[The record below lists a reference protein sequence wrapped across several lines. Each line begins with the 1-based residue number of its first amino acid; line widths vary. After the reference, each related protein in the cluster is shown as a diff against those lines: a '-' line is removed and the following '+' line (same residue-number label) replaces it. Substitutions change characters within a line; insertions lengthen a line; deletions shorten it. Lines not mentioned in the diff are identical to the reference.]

1 MSKYKFDAVIF
12 DLDGVIT
19 KTALV
24 HSRAWKKM
32 FDDYLKSREERFGEK
47 FKEFTHATDYLT
59 YVDGKPRYKGVES
72 FLLSRGIEIP
82 LGEPS
87 DDFEKE
93 TICGVGNRKNFAFN
107 EILKTEGVE
116 IYNSTLDLIKKLK
129 AEKIK
134 VGVASSSK
142 NCEAVLKAASLLDFM
157 ETRVDGVVSAE
168 IGLHGKPEPDI
179 FTMACD
185 NLGVDYDRAVVVE
198 DAVSGVQAGKKGNF
212 GLVLGIARENNE
224 KELKK
229 NGADIVVKDISE
241 IGFEG
246 IVDWFESGLE
256 KNMWQISYD
265 DYDPNKERSREALL
279 AVGNGYFGT
288 RGAME
293 ESSANKN
300 NYPGTYLAGV
310 YNRLK
315 SKVGDRLIENEDFV
329 NCPNWLL
336 FNFKINDSNW
346 VDINETKIL
355 HINRILNF
363 KNGLLSR
370 EMIIKDKNGNETEI
384 ESQRIASMDNPHLAA
399 IQYSIKPLNYS
410 GKITIKTGINGNL
423 INDGVDRYKQLN
435 QKHLK
440 PFAEGG
446 ENKNAFVVVKT
457 TQSDIEIAEAYK
469 IDSYFD
475 EKVIDKAVY
484 ENVISE
490 GEAYT
495 LISNETGKNVS
506 FKIEKI
512 VSIFTSRDKNV
523 KAPLLEAEMLLE
535 NQTNFDNILIASERK
550 WQELWD
556 EIDIKLEGD
565 RLAQKLLRLHLY
577 HLMITISPHNK
588 NIDAGIPARGLHG
601 EAYRGHIFWDELF
614 ILPFYN
620 IHFKEAAKSVLMY
633 RFRRLNEARK
643 YAKEHDFEGAMFP
656 WQSGSDGREET
667 QIVHLNPL
675 TGEWGDDYSCLQRH
689 VSLAIAYN
697 IWQYFQTTND
707 KDFIEKYGAEMFFE
721 ICRFWAGKAIFNKS
735 KERYEI
741 ENVMGP
747 DEFHEKYKNAK
758 QGGFKDNSYTNIML
772 VWMLKTAFKIIELLD
787 NKIKTALFEKI
798 KLSKEELSKWKDI
811 VKKIN
816 LIISDDGII
825 SQYDGYFDL
834 LELDWDA
841 YREKYDN
848 IYRMDRILKAE
859 GKSAGDYKVAKQADT
874 LMTFFNLAKSE
885 VDEILKNLDYLL
897 PENYVEENLKYYLQR
912 TSHGSTLSRVVHAY
926 LANLIGDNE
935 LSWKLFHDALTSDY
949 NDIQGGTTGEGIHT
963 GVMAGTILITIM
975 SYAGLD
981 FRSGEIKISP
991 NLPKH
996 WRKISFN
1003 FHFKGIKYS
1012 CEISGKDVACN
1023 VSATETIN
1031 FK

>member
-32 FDDYLKSREERFGEK
+32 FDDYLIEREEKFGEE
-47 FKEFTHATDYLT
+47 FKEFTHAGDYLT

-72 FLLSRGIEIP
+72 FLLSRGIELIY
-82 LGEPS
+82 GDPS
-87 DDFEKE
+87 DEFETE
-93 TICGVGNRKNFAFN
+93 TICGIGNRKNFAFN
-107 EILKTEGVE
+107 EILRIEGVE
-116 IYNSTLDLIKKLK
+116 VYNSTVNLIKKLK

-142 NCEAVLKAASLLDFM
+142 NCEAVLKAAGLLDLM

-179 FTMACD
+179 FTTACD

-198 DAVSGVQAGKKGNF
+198 DAVSGVQAGEKGNF

-229 NGADIVVKDISE
+229 NGADIVVKDIAE
-241 IGFEG
+241 IGFKG
-246 IVDWFESGLE
+246 IVDWFENGLE
-256 KNMWQISYD
+256 KDSWQISYD
-265 DYDPNKERSREALL
+265 DYDPEKERSREALL

-293 ESSANKN
+293 ESKANKN

-310 YNRLK
+310 YNRLT
-315 SKVGDRLIENEDFV
+315 SKIGDRLIENEDFV
-329 NCPNWLL
+329 NCPNWLP
-336 FNFKINDSNW
+336 FNFKINDGNW
-346 VDINETKIL
+346 LDINEIEIL
-355 HINRILNF
+355 NINRTLNF
-363 KNGLLSR
+363 KNGLLTR
-370 EMIIKDKNGNETEI
+370 KMTVKDNNGNETEVV
-384 ESQRIASMDNPHLAA
+384 SKRIASMGNPHLAA
-399 IQYSIKPLNYS
+399 IQYSVKPLNYS

-440 PFAEGG
+440 SFAEGG
-446 ENKNAFVVVKT
+446 EKNNAFVVVKT

-469 IDSYFD
+469 IDSYLD
-475 EKVIDKAVY
+475 GKVIDKPVF
-484 ENVISE
+484 ENVISD

-506 FKIEKI
+506 YKVEKI
-512 VSIFTSRDKNV
+512 VSIFTSRDKDV
-523 KAPLLEAEMLLE
+523 KAPLQEAEILLE
-535 NQTNFDNILIASERK
+535 KQSNFDNILSESEKK
-550 WQELWD
+550 WNELWK

-577 HLMITISPHNK
+577 HLMLTISPHNK

-643 YAKEHDFEGAMFP
+643 YAKEHNYEGAMFP

-675 TGEWGDDYSCLQRH
+675 SGEWGDDYSCLQRH

-697 IWQYFQTTND
+697 IWQYFQATND

-721 ICRFWAGKAIFNKS
+721 ICRFWAGKAIYN
-735 KERYEI
+735 ETTGRYEI
-741 ENVMGP
+741 KNVMGP

-758 QGGFKDNSYTNIML
+758 EGGLSDNSYTNIML
-772 VWMLKTAFKIIELLD
+772 VWMISTAFEIIELLD
-787 NKIKTALFEKI
+787 NNDILFEKI
-798 KLSKEELSKWKDI
+798 KLSKEELNKWKDI
-811 VKKIN
+811 INKIN
-816 LIISDDGII
+816 LVISEDGII
-825 SQYDGYFDL
+825 SQYAGYFDL
-834 LELDWDA
+834 KELDWNS
-841 YREKYDN
+841 YRKKYGN
-848 IYRMDRILKAE
+848 IYRMDRILKSE
-859 GKSAGDYKVAKQADT
+859 GKSADDYKVAKQADT
-874 LMTFFNLAKSE
+874 LMAFYNLEKSE
-885 VDEILKNLDYLL
+885 VDKILKNLNYLL

-926 LANLIGDNE
+926 LANLIGDTE
-935 LSWKLFHDALTSDY
+935 LSWNLFHDALTSDY

-996 WRKISFN
+996 WRKLSFN
-1003 FHFKGIKYS
+1003 FHLKGIKYC
-1012 CEISGKDVACN
+1012 CEISGTDVACKVCADQTAYTN
-1023 VSATETIN
+1023 E
-1031 FK
+1031 